1 MIELSAKLIIDNGP
15 QAGHEIELR
24 HDVTTLGRAVTCQ
37 VFVDDEF
44 ASRRH
49 AQIIRRDDLYWLN
62 DLDSKNGT
70 LLNGQPV
77 TAESRLFDGA
87 EIRIGKALFR
97 FYDLDA
103 TRTHPA
109 IGFDQPSLA
118 PTNRLRL
125 SEAARDV
132 WLQGEK
138 LEPPLSP
145 KQFDLL
151 CFLWQR
157 HGEAVSKDEIAAA
170 VWPEADTEAIYDYQI
185 DKMISRLRER
195 LGKDLIETVWG
206 FGYKLVD

>member
-1 MIELSAKLIIDNGP
+1 MIEPAAKLIIGNGP
-15 QAGHEIELR
+15 QAGQEIDLR
-24 HDVTTLGRAVTCQ
+24 HDVTTLGRATTCQ

-49 AQIIRRDDLYWLN
+49 AQIIRRDELYWLN
-62 DLDSKNGT
+62 DLNSKNGT
-70 LLNGQPV
+70 LLDGQPV
-77 TAESRLFDGA
+77 TAECRLYDGA
-87 EIRIGKALFR
+87 EIRIGQAHFR

-109 IGFDQPSLA
+109 LSAEPLA
-118 PTNRLRL
+118 QGSPPQLRL
-125 SEAARDV
+125 SEAAREV
-132 WLQGEK
+132 WLQGSK
-138 LEPPLSP
+138 LDPPLSP

-151 CFLWQR
+151 RFLWQR

-206 FGYKLVD
+206 FGYKLVS